1 MEQRTKKVN
10 KMTVILLIIAA
21 VILAGVIWHF
31 LSPILFPDK
40 HILDKDG
47 MINHRAHE
55 LLGVSYMEG
64 GGSEGGSFRM
74 DIMTDESGKLIY
86 TYYHCPYNGAEET
99 EYSCEITK
107 DELYPIMQYCKSS
120 LCLLREEG
128 KPSELI
134 LLDAP
139 VTTVKF
145 TLEGG
150 TWVTFR
156 SNYDYSPEYNGI
168 FTTVHDFLLS
178 FFPIEET
185 DNA

>member
-1 MEQRTKKVN
+1 MKQTTKKVN
-10 KMTVILLIIAA
+10 KMTVILVIIAA
-21 VILAGVIWHF
+21 VILAGVLWHF
-31 LSPILFPDK
+31 LSPVLFPDK
-40 HILDKDG
+40 HVLDKDG

-55 LLGVSYMEG
+55 LIGVSYGES
-64 GGSEGGSFRM
+64 GGSEGGSFTM

-107 DELYPIMQYCKSS
+107 DELYPIIQYCKSS

-139 VTTVKF
+139 VTAVNF
-145 TLEGG
+145 TLEDG
-150 TWVTFR
+150 TQVTFR
-156 SNYDYSPEYNGI
+156 SNYDYSPEYSGI
-168 FTTVHDFLLS
+168 YTTVHDFLLS
-178 FFPIEET
+178 FFPIDEAG
-185 DNA
+185 NA